1 MGRRSLF
8 GERKFK
14 PLDRPLTAKQ
24 DDILHFLWAFYMQN
38 DQLPPVNQICDEFLI
53 YPQAG
58 TDHLKALARKGY
70 IEPNACPGKFKF
82 TQKARAHFAAA
93 AVSFDSLD
101 SHGLQFCPAEPLNAT
116 QLNGARL

>member
-70 IEPNACPGKFKF
+70 IRTPAPANSSSRRRLGRTSPPLLFRSIRWTRMGFS
-82 TQKARAHFAAA
+82 FALP
-93 AVSFDSLD
+93 SL
-101 SHGLQFCPAEPLNAT
+101 STLLN
-116 QLNGARL
+116 